1 MDFDSSIYVA
11 GGDTLLGSALI
22 RWLRH
27 VGYERVLGDADDT
40 PDLSCRES
48 VERFFAACQ
57 PQYVFHAAGR
67 SGGIHANQTLPADL
81 CRDNLSVSLNLL
93 DAAHRH
99 DVQRLLYLS
108 SACCYPRQAPQPL
121 RVESLWSGPLEPTNQ
136 AYAAAKLASGT
147 LCRAY
152 REQFGCDFVVG
163 IPTNSFGPGDS
174 FDPQESHVVSS
185 LMARMHAARMTGEPS
200 IAVWGSGQPVREFLY
215 VDDLADACLHVMR
228 LEQPPPTINLAGGA
242 SLSIAALAERIQHV
256 VGFRG
261 QVEFDTTRPDGMP
274 RKSLDAGPL
283 LATGWR
289 PRIDFDRGLLN
300 TYEWFLNNCAT
311 PSLAHAG

>member
-1 MDFDSSIYVA
+1 LDFDCSIYVA
-11 GGDTLLGSALI
+11 GGESLLGSAL
-22 RWLRH
+22 LRRLRD
-27 VGYERVLGDADDT
+27 VGYQRVWGDAGDA
-40 PDLSCRES
+40 PDLHCRQS
-48 VERFFAACQ
+48 VEQFFAERQ

-67 SGGIHANQTLPADL
+67 SGGILANQTIPADL
-81 CRDNLSVSLNLL
+81 CRDNLTVTLNLL

-99 DVQRLLYLS
+99 DVRRLLYLS

-121 RVESLWSGPLEPTNQ
+121 RVESLWSGPLEPTNH
-136 AYAAAKLASGT
+136 AYAAARLAGGA

-163 IPTNSFGPGDS
+163 IPTNSFGPSDN
-174 FDPQESHVVSS
+174 FDPQDAHVVSS
-185 LMARMHAARMTGEPS
+185 LMARMHAARLADEPRV
-200 IAVWGSGQPVREFLY
+200 AVWGSGQPVREFLY

-242 SLSIAALAERIQHV
+242 NLSIAELAERIQHV

-261 QVEFDTTRPDGMP
+261 RVDFDTSRPDGMP

-283 LATGWR
+283 LASGWR
-289 PRIDFDRGLLN
+289 PRIDIDRGLLN
-300 TYEWFLNNCAT
+300 TYEWFSDNIAT
-311 PSLAHAG
+311 PSLAHVA